1 MNIEIYED
9 TYNIAVNQYLSRKTA
24 GSKRRKEAF
33 RSKKRRSRVL
43 RDKYGFIADGKM
55 LSKLGKS
62 YYNGH
67 AQCEEWRNRCV
78 AKRKSNS
85 CSYKTVS
92 ERRRIEMADR
102 KMMEYIIRFVI
113 QHEFCHRSVVGFPV
127 NDFEVAD
134 TPCDVRSTP
143 VVKGKFTDC
152 SVSVCR
158 FCNNRQIRLNRCA
171 GDISP

>member
-85 CSYKTVS
+85 YSYKTVS

-102 KMMEYIIRFVI
+102 KMMEYIIGIDADGALTDVSFVNLT
-113 QHEFCHRSVVGFPV
+113 E
-127 NDFEVAD
+127 
-134 TPCDVRSTP
+134 TPGLGTKLKTNP
-143 VVKGKFTDC
+143 ELL
-152 SVSVCR
+152 VS
-158 FCNNRQIRLNRCA
+158 
-171 GDISP
+171 

>member
-85 CSYKTVS
+85 C
-92 ERRRIEMADR
+92 
-102 KMMEYIIRFVI
+102 
-113 QHEFCHRSVVGFPV
+113 CPLHRSPFHCKRCWRLRQGL
-127 NDFEVAD
+127 EVRR
-134 TPCDVRSTP
+134 TVLLLPRRPYET
-143 VVKGKFTDC
+143 
-152 SVSVCR
+152 R
-158 FCNNRQIRLNRCA
+158 FHRLGCC
-171 GDISP
+171 GLP

>member
-92 ERRRIEMADR
+92 ERRRIEMADC
-102 KMMEYIIRFVI
+102 KMMEYIIGI
-113 QHEFCHRSVVGFPV
+113 
-127 NDFEVAD
+127 DAD
-134 TPCDVRSTP
+134 YDPALEKYYADLLAHLDYINRHCDDVDDDWT
-143 VVKGKFTDC
+143 F
-152 SVSVCR
+152 
-158 FCNNRQIRLNRCA
+158 FA
-171 GDISP
+171 

>member
-78 AKRKSNS
+78 AKRKSNWFHDWS
-85 CSYKTVS
+85 GSRQPHLQYDSRFGQLPVS
-92 ERRRIEMADR
+92 RHSA
-102 KMMEYIIRFVI
+102 
-113 QHEFCHRSVVGFPV
+113 G
-127 NDFEVAD
+127 
-134 TPCDVRSTP
+134 
-143 VVKGKFTDC
+143 
-152 SVSVCR
+152 
-158 FCNNRQIRLNRCA
+158 RLLL
-171 GDISP
+171 